1 MIFMIV
7 ITFLGT
13 VSGIPSR
20 DRNHPAIAL
29 EYFYYKKDTLLFD
42 CGEGTQKQLMKA
54 GISFMDISKIFITHW
69 HADHFA
75 GLIPLIQTM
84 NLEKRRTELTI
95 FGPEAS
101 RFVQGILNLGY
112 FGVRFPVKAVD
123 VPFEGKEITKVYE
136 TNVYEVLSVP
146 VLHTVPSVAFAFK
159 EKDVWR
165 IDEKK
170 LKELGLKR
178 GKWLK
183 ELKEKREAIYNGKKI
198 KIEDVANLQKGLKV
212 VYSGDTKPCENL
224 VELARDADLLI
235 HDATFLE
242 EDEDVQKYHSS
253 VKDAAKIAKKANVK
267 RLILTHISRRYQK
280 EDIERLVKEA
290 KEVFENVEVAYDLMK
305 VSLKRMKNKPNLCG
319 VGKF

>member
-84 NLEKRRTELTI
+84 NLEKRRSELTI
-95 FGPEAS
+95 FAPEAS

-123 VPFEGKEITKVYE
+123 VPFEGKEITKIYE

-170 LKELGLKR
+170 LKELGLRR

-183 ELKEKREAIYNGKKI
+183 ELKEKGEAIYNGKKI
-198 KIEDVANLQKGLKV
+198 KIEDVASLQKGLKV

-267 RLILTHISRRYQK
+267 KLILTHISRRYQK
-280 EDIERLVKEA
+280 EDIERLLNEA
-290 KEVFENVEVAYDLMK
+290 REVFDNVEVAYDLMK
-305 VSLKRMKNKPNLCG
+305 VALKRG
-319 VGKF
+319 

>member
-1 MIFMIV
+1 MIV

-20 DRNHPAIAL
+20 ERNHPAIAL

-54 GISFMDISKIFITHW
+54 GISFMDISNIFITHW

-75 GLIPLIQTM
+75 GLIPLLQTM
-84 NLEKRRTELTI
+84 NLEKRKSELTI
-95 FGPEAS
+95 FGPEAT
-101 RFVQGILNLGY
+101 RFVSGILNLGY
-112 FGVRFPVKAVD
+112 FGLRFPVKAVD
-123 VPFEGKEITKVYE
+123 VPFEGKEIAKIYE
-136 TNVYEVLSVP
+136 TKLYEILSIP

-170 LKELGLKR
+170 LKELGVKK

-183 ELKEKREAIYNGKKI
+183 ELKEKGEIVYSGKKI
-198 KIEDVANLQKGLKV
+198 RIEEVANLQRGLKI
-212 VYSGDTKPCENL
+212 VYSGDTKPCDNL
-224 VELARDADLLI
+224 VELSRDADLLI

-242 EDEDVQKYHSS
+242 EDEDSDKYHSS
-253 VKDAAKIAKKANVK
+253 VKDAARIAKKANVK
-267 RLILTHISRRYQK
+267 KLILTHISRRYQK
-280 EDIERLVKEA
+280 EDVERLINEA
-290 KEVFENVEVAYDLMK
+290 KEIFENVEVAYDLMK
-305 VSLKRMKNKPNLCG
+305 ITLKRNR
-319 VGKF
+319 

>member
-1 MIFMIV
+1 MIIV
-7 ITFLGT
+7 TFLGT

-20 DRNHPAIAL
+20 ERNHPAIAL
-29 EYFYYKKDTLLFD
+29 EYFYYKRDVLLFD
-42 CGEGTQKQLMKA
+42 CGEGTQKQLMKT
-54 GISFMDISKIFITHW
+54 GISFMDINKIFITHW

-75 GLIPLIQTM
+75 GLIPLLQTM
-84 NLEKRRTELTI
+84 NLEKRKTELTI

-123 VPFEGKEITKVYE
+123 VPFEGKEIIKVYE
-136 TNVYEVLSVP
+136 TKVYEVLSIP

-165 IDEKK
+165 IDENK

-183 ELKEKREAIYNGKKI
+183 ELKEKREAVYNGKKI
-198 KIEDVANLQKGLKV
+198 RIEDVATLQKGLKV

-224 VELARDADLLI
+224 IELAKDADLLI

-242 EDEDVQKYHSS
+242 EDEDMQKYHSS

-267 RLILTHISRRYQK
+267 KLILTHISRRYQK
-280 EDIERLVKEA
+280 EDVERLLSEA
-290 KEVFENVEVAYDLMK
+290 REVFDNVEVAYDLMR
-305 VSLKRMKNKPNLCG
+305 VVLKRD
-319 VGKF
+319 

>member
-1 MIFMIV
+1 MIV
-7 ITFLGT
+7 VTFLGT

-20 DRNHPAIAL
+20 ERNHPAIAL

-42 CGEGTQKQLMKA
+42 CGEGTQKRLMKA
-54 GISFMDISKIFITHW
+54 GISFMDVSKIFITHW

-75 GLIPLIQTM
+75 GLIPLLQTM
-84 NLEKRRTELTI
+84 NLEKRKSELTI

-101 RFVQGILNLGY
+101 KFVQGILNLGY

-136 TNVYEVLSVP
+136 TKVYEVLSIP

-170 LKELGLKR
+170 LKELGLRR

-183 ELKEKREAIYNGKKI
+183 ELKEKGEVIYNGKKI
-198 KIEDVANLQKGLKV
+198 KIEDVASLQKGLKV

-224 VELARDADLLI
+224 VELAKDADLLI

-242 EDEDVQKYHSS
+242 EDEDMQKYHSS

-280 EDIERLVKEA
+280 EDVERLVKEA
-290 KEVFENVEVAYDLMK
+290 KEVFDNVEVAYDLMK
-305 VSLKRMKNKPNLCG
+305 VALKRD
-319 VGKF
+319 